1 MDRECR
7 GSCLH
12 FVDPLFTG
20 AEPLAT
26 LGNDGDTLRIG
37 FDGLRSALRIDR
49 GLEAK
54 ASDGDRLR
62 VCDACRRVAWLD
74 PGGNQSGNRLVSVA
88 IDFVSLD
95 GLSGGKV
102 ASRRSD
108 DCRGSEWLGA
118 SRMDSGDVSGVFRG
132 STVVGGADG
141 WRVGLGGLGGSNLPF
156 WTLEGPPQ
164 SDLLASQNVAQ

>member
-26 LGNDGDTLRIG
+26 LGNDGDTLRVGIIG
-37 FDGLRSALRIDR
+37 LWRALRIDR

-54 ASDGDRLR
+54 ARDGDRLR
-62 VCDACRRVAWLD
+62 VCDACRRVSWLD
-74 PGGNQSGNRLVSVA
+74 PGGDQSGNRLVSVA

-108 DCRGSEWLGA
+108 DC
-118 SRMDSGDVSGVFRG
+118 
-132 STVVGGADG
+132 
-141 WRVGLGGLGGSNLPF
+141 
-156 WTLEGPPQ
+156 
-164 SDLLASQNVAQ
+164 